1 MTNYKCSVCNYKT
14 NIKTH
19 YDRHIKTN
27 KHRNNMFN
35 RKVKNA
41 FACSICSK
49 TFKYK
54 KNYIKH
60 YKIHDENLVNMD
72 IQENKTST
80 IENGI
85 VVHNITNHIT
95 NNITNNIVK
104 HYNTNN
110 FSINLFLNDD
120 CKDAMNIEEFTKKLH
135 LSINDLMYSKDN
147 GYVEGIT
154 SILNK
159 KLSNMTV
166 KERPIHCCDTDK
178 LLFYIKKEDTWL
190 KDNDNKHVDDTIYN
204 VQISQVKLLKEWEK
218 KNPNYISDEKL
229 LTEWKDILKSILAGE
244 SSDEIKDLNEQIK
257 KGISKNI
264 EISADM
270 KGK

>member
-1 MTNYKCSVCNYKT
+1 MTIYKCKVCNYKT
-14 NIKTH
+14 SIKTH
-19 YDRHIKTN
+19 YDRHIKTKKHKQNTIN
-27 KHRNNMFN
+27 KNI
-35 RKVKNA
+35 KNT

-49 TFKYK
+49 KFKYK

-60 YKIHDENLVNMD
+60 YKIHDENLVVSE
-72 IQENKTST
+72 IRENKRTT

-85 VVHNITNHIT
+85 IVNNITNHIT

-104 HYNTNN
+104 NYNTNN
-110 FSINLFLNDD
+110 FSINVFLNDD
-120 CKDAMNIEEFTKKLH
+120 CKNAMNIEDFTKKLH

-154 SILNK
+154 NILNK

-166 KERPIHCCDTDK
+166 KERPMHCWDKDK

-204 VQISQVKLLKEWEK
+204 VQMSQVKLLKEWENK
-218 KNPNYISDEKL
+218 HPNYLTDDDL
-229 LTEWKDILKSILAGE
+229 LTEWKDILKSILVGDTNE
-244 SSDEIKDLNEQIK
+244 DIKDLNKQIK
-257 KGISKNI
+257 IGISKNI
-264 EISADM
+264 DIKEEI
-270 KGK
+270 KQK